1 MAEALLRVAGLT
13 AAYGSVRAVDGF
25 DLDVSAGEV
34 VALIGANGSG
44 KSSLLKALMGLGGR
58 VQGTI
63 ALDGSELSRL
73 PPHRRARMGFGYAP
87 EGRRVFAGM
96 TAEDNLLAVSFEGA
110 AARTARTQEMYAL
123 FPQLGV
129 RRATP
134 AWQLSGGEQQ
144 MLAIARALMTRP
156 RLLLVDEP
164 TLGLAP
170 AVAQS
175 VVRALRDVAAR
186 GAAVLLAEQ
195 NARAAL
201 AAADRAV
208 LMRLGRIE
216 ASGPASR
223 FAGDERLLKTV
234 MGG

>member
-1 MAEALLRVAGLT
+1 VAEALLTVIGLT
-13 AAYGSVRAVDGF
+13 VAYANVRAVDGVDF
-25 DLDVSAGEV
+25 DVSAGEV
-34 VALIGANGSG
+34 VALVGANGAG
-44 KSSLLKALMGLGGR
+44 KSSLLKGLMGLGGS
-58 VQGTI
+58 VQGKI
-63 ALDGSELSRL
+63 LLAGSSLAGLSPL
-73 PPHRRARMGFGYAP
+73 QRARLGIGYVP
-87 EGRRVFAGM
+87 EGRRVFPGM
-96 TAEDNLLAVSFEGA
+96 TAEENLLVASSEDPAGRI
-110 AARTARTQEMYAL
+110 ARTEEMYAL

-129 RRATP
+129 RRDAA

-144 MLAIARALMTRP
+144 MLAVARALMTRP
-156 RLLLVDEP
+156 SLLLVDEP

-170 AVAQS
+170 AAAQS
-175 VVRALRDVAAR
+175 VIRVLRGIAAN

-216 ASGPASR
+216 ASGPAKAL
-223 FAGDERLLKTV
+223 AGDERLLRAV